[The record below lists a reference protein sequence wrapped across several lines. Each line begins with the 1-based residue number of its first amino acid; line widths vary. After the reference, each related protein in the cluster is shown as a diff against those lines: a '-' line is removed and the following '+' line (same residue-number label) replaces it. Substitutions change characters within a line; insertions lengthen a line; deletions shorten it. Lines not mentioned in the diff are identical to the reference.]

1 MDTSKRGYL
10 IIESALNEMDPVI
23 LSEEQNT
30 IRFKAQLQE
39 AEMPNRNRRIYSKDA
54 IDNAIK
60 HYSVQEKMKYKAFYG
75 RVLPFNIVIY
85 CRNLLN
91 CWELL
96 KLN

>member
-10 IIESALNEMDPVI
+10 IIESALNETDPII

-39 AEMPNRNRRIYSKDA
+39 AEMPNRNRRVYSKDA
-54 IDNAIK
+54 IDGAIK

-75 RVLPFNIVIY
+75 RVCPSI
-85 CRNLLN
+85 
-91 CWELL
+91 
-96 KLN
+96 